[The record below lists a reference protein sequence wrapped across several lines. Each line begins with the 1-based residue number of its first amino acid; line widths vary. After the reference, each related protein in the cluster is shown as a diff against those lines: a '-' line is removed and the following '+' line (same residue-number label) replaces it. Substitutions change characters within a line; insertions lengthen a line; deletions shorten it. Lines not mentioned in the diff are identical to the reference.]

1 MKATIEFENF
11 DSRIKEIVREVLQ
24 EELMKLRASLLP
36 LISDEEQGN
45 IEELYA
51 KPSEEVD
58 RVIETD
64 L

>member
-11 DSRIKEIVREVLQ
+11 EHHIKEIAREVLQ
-24 EELMKLRASLLP
+24 EELMKLRASVLP
-36 LISDEEQGN
+36 LISDEEQAN
-45 IEELYA
+45 VEEMYG

-58 RVIETD
+58 RVIETE